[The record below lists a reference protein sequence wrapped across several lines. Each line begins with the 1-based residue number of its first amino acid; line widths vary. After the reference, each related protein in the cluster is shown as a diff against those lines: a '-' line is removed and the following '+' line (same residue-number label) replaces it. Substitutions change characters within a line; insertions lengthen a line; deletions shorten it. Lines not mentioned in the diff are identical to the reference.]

1 MIHMTINY
9 FALILVVILPLAV
22 IAGMAA
28 VLIHDRIKA
37 KRRNKRC
44 HQVIRNWYDLRVDE

>member
-28 VLIHDRIKA
+28 VLIHDHVKA
-37 KRRNKRC
+37 KRRDKRC
-44 HQVIRNWYDLRVDE
+44 HQRIMNWYDLRVGE

>member
-1 MIHMTINY
+1 MIHMAINY
-9 FALILVVILPLAV
+9 FALILVVIVPLAV

-44 HQVIRNWYDLRVDE
+44 HQRIMNWWELEVK